1 MAYVMFD
8 AENKIKFVTV
18 KHVPNCTAVQLI
30 NSPNKAIRLYGRDE
44 FIVRIILMDM
54 EFEKLAD
61 KLKIRK

>member
-8 AENKIKFVTV
+8 AENKIKCVTV
-18 KHVPNCTAVQLI
+18 KRVPNCTAVQLS
-30 NSPNKAIRLYGRDE
+30 NAPNKAIRLYGRDE